1 MMVKNIHNNDIIL
14 LLLLLLLLLL
24 ACVYAF
30 FKYAWY
36 YISRW

>member
-1 MMVKNIHNNDIIL
+1 MVRNCYKKITFINTNDR
-14 LLLLLLLLLL
+14 
-24 ACVYAF
+24 ACVYAS